1 MSARGMSKADKVGE
15 ELRCLAAMPDDAI
28 DTSDAPE
35 IQDWS
40 QAERGKFYRPGA
52 EHQIP
57 VYLDAKIQKFLSDRA
72 AAKGVSLSD
81 LANEL
86 LKQDMEVV
94 KTVEN

>member
-1 MSARGMSKADKVGE
+1 MNKADKVDE
-15 ELRCLAAMPDDAI
+15 ELRRLAAMPDDAI

-40 QAERGKFYRPGA
+40 RAERGKFYRPGA
-52 EHQIP
+52 EHQVP
-57 VYLDAKIQKFLSDRA
+57 VYLDAEIQKFLSDRA
-72 AAKGVSLSD
+72 AVKGVTLND

-86 LKQDMEVV
+86 LRQDMDVV